1 MIRLD
6 GKKLLEKVKIE
17 LKEEVQVLGVNGER
31 TPHLAAILVG
41 DNPASQTYVNAK
53 VKACKDIG
61 FQSTVINFSSDVLQS
76 EILLKIDEINCDNN
90 IDGLIVQ
97 LPLPDHIDEDT
108 IIHKISYKK
117 DVDGFHPV
125 NIGRMVLGLPCFL
138 PATPFGII
146 SLFEE
151 YNINTIGKKCLVI
164 GRSHIVG
171 TPISILMSR
180 NKPFGNSTVTLAHS
194 KTKNLKSLTLE
205 ADIIIVALGVPNFLT
220 NDMIKKDT
228 VIIDVG
234 IHRVPSNRTKSGY
247 KLIGDVD
254 FEEVKGK
261 VSYISPVPG
270 GVGPMT
276 IASLLKNTLYSAK
289 KVIYSSS

>member
-1 MIRLD
+1 MGKNDENDEKWRPRKYDEKLWFAAKQIQLIMIRLD

-17 LKEEVQVLGVNGER
+17 LKEEVQVLGLNGER

-125 NIGRMVLGLPCFL
+125 NIGRMVLGLPCFCQL
-138 PATPFGII
+138 
-146 SLFEE
+146 LH
-151 YNINTIGKKCLVI
+151 LVLL
-164 GRSHIVG
+164 VY
-171 TPISILMSR
+171 
-180 NKPFGNSTVTLAHS
+180 
-194 KTKNLKSLTLE
+194 LKS
-205 ADIIIVALGVPNFLT
+205 II
-220 NDMIKKDT
+220 
-228 VIIDVG
+228 
-234 IHRVPSNRTKSGY
+234 
-247 KLIGDVD
+247 
-254 FEEVKGK
+254 
-261 VSYISPVPG
+261 
-270 GVGPMT
+270 
-276 IASLLKNTLYSAK
+276 
-289 KVIYSSS
+289 

>member
-1 MIRLD
+1 MIILD
-6 GKKLLEKVKIE
+6 GKKLFNKIKEE
-17 LKEEVQVLGVNGER
+17 LKVEVQLLNENGLR
-31 TPHLAAILVG
+31 SPHLAAILIG
-41 DNPASQTYVNAK
+41 DNPASKTYVNAK
-53 VKACKDIG
+53 VKACNEIG
-61 FQSTVINFSSDVLQS
+61 FESTVINFPSIIEQK
-76 EILLKIDEINCDNN
+76 ELLMKINEINCNDD

-97 LPLPDHIDEDT
+97 LPLPDHLDEDVVT
-108 IIHKISYKK
+108 HNISYKK

-138 PATPFGII
+138 PATPFGIM
-146 SLFEE
+146 SLLKE
-151 YNINTIGKKCLVI
+151 YNIDTIGKKCLVI

-180 NKPFGNSTVTLAHS
+180 NNSFGNSTVTLAHS
-194 KTKNLKSLTLE
+194 RTKNLKSLTLDS
-205 ADIIIVALGVPNFLT
+205 DIIIVALGKAHFLT
-220 NDMIKKDT
+220 NDMVKRSS

-234 IHRVPSNRTKSGY
+234 IHRVPSSDTKSGY

-254 FEEVKGK
+254 FDKLKDK

-276 IASLLKNTLYSAK
+276 IASLLKNTLFSAK

>member
-17 LKEEVQVLGVNGER
+17 LKEEVQVLGINGQR

-164 GRSHIVG
+164 GRSQIVG

-194 KTKNLKSLTLE
+194 KTENLKSLTLE
-205 ADIIIVALGVPNFLT
+205 SDIIIVALGVPHFLT

-234 IHRVPSNRTKSGY
+234 IHRISSSVTKSGY
-247 KLIGDVD
+247 RLIGDVD
-254 FEEVKGK
+254 FEK
-261 VSYISPVPG
+261 VQDKASYITPVPG

-289 KVIYSSS
+289 KLIYSSS

>member
-1 MIRLD
+1 MIKLD

-17 LKEEVQVLGVNGER
+17 LKEEVQVLSLNGER

-61 FQSTVINFSSDVLQS
+61 FQSTVINFSNDVLQS

-205 ADIIIVALGVPNFLT
+205 ADIIIVALGVPHFLT

-234 IHRVPSNRTKSGY
+234 IHRISSSVTKSGY
-247 KLIGDVD
+247 RLIGDVD
-254 FEEVKGK
+254 FEK
-261 VSYISPVPG
+261 VQDKASYITPVPG

-289 KVIYSSS
+289 KLIYSSS

>member
-1 MIRLD
+1 MVRLD
-6 GKKLLEKVKIE
+6 GKKLLSKIKLE
-17 LKEEVQVLGVNGER
+17 LKKEVQDFHEKGLR
-31 TPHLAAILVG
+31 PPHLAAILVG
-41 DNPASQTYVNAK
+41 DDPASQTYINAK
-53 VKACKDIG
+53 VKACKEIG
-61 FQSTVINFSSDVLQS
+61 FDSTVINFPNDVIQSD
-76 EILLKIDEINCDNN
+76 ILLKIDEINSNKN

-97 LPLPDHIDEDT
+97 LPLPNHVEENT
-108 IIHKISYKK
+108 ITHRISYKK

-146 SLFEE
+146 SLIEE
-151 YNINTIGKKCLVI
+151 YNISTVGKRCLVI

-180 NKPFGNSTVTLAHS
+180 NKNFGNSTVTLAHS
-194 KTKNLKSLTLE
+194 KTKNLQSLTLE
-205 ADIIIVALGVPNFLT
+205 ADIIIVALGVPHFLT
-220 NDMIKKDT
+220 YDMIKKSA

-234 IHRVPSNRTKSGY
+234 IHRVPSSITKSGY

-254 FEEVKGK
+254 FEKAK
-261 VSYISPVPG
+261 DKASYITPVPG

>member
-6 GKKLLEKVKIE
+6 GKQLLQKVKIE
-17 LKEEVQVLGVNGER
+17 LIKEVEVLSNNGVR
-31 TPHLAAILVG
+31 APHLAAILVG
-41 DNPASQTYVNAK
+41 DDPASQTYVNAK
-53 VKACKDIG
+53 VKACNDIG
-61 FQSTVINFSSDVLQS
+61 FNSTVINLPSDVTQS
-76 EILLKIDEINCDNN
+76 DILLKINEINHNDNV
-90 IDGLIVQ
+90 DGLIVQ
-97 LPLPDHIDEDT
+97 LPLPAHIEES
-108 IIHKISYKK
+108 IITHHVSYKK

-151 YNINTIGKKCLVI
+151 YNINTVGKSCLVI

-180 NKPFGNSTVTLAHS
+180 NNVFGNSTVTLAHS

-205 ADIIIVALGVPNFLT
+205 ADIIIVALGVPHFLT
-220 NDMIKKDT
+220 SDMIKESS

-234 IHRVPSNRTKSGY
+234 IHRVPSNKTKSGY

-254 FEEVKGK
+254 FEKVKDK

-289 KVIYSSS
+289 KVIYSHS